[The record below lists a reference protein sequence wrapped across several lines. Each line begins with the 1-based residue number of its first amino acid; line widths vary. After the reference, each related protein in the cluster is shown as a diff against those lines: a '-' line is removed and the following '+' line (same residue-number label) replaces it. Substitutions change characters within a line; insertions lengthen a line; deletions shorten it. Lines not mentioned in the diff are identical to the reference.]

1 MDRERLFRHLEQR
14 YSSKREMISRI
25 PLGTQADALWQE
37 LLSRRRAKSTVLPI
51 YSCFGLPYWYVTTDK
66 MVSASEKIV
75 DALFENETDFDPY
88 TEAPPVASL
97 EEVFY
102 TSFVDGSQMTM
113 RLMRSICVILSV
125 SWLTGWRLAPA
136 NTAPRIGY

>member
-66 MVSASEKIV
+66 MVSASEKVV
-75 DALFENETDFDPY
+75 DALFENETEFDP
-88 TEAPPVASL
+88 
-97 EEVFY
+97 
-102 TSFVDGSQMTM
+102 
-113 RLMRSICVILSV
+113 
-125 SWLTGWRLAPA
+125 
-136 NTAPRIGY
+136 